1 MSENIKVVTDFDF
14 EEVVLKSKKPV
25 VVDFYAVWCGPCRM
39 QAPILNELANEL
51 CDKADFCK
59 VNVDEAEKLAV
70 SYGIMSIPTI
80 LIFKDGAVVEKNVGL
95 TTKPQLSAMLIKHV

>member
-1 MSENIKVVTDFDF
+1 MSENIKIVTDFDF
-14 EEVVLKSKKPV
+14 EEVVLKSNKPV
-25 VVDFYAVWCGPCRM
+25 VVDFYAVWCGPCKM

-51 CDKADFCK
+51 SDKVTVCK

-80 LIFKDGAVVEKNVGL
+80 LIFKNGEVVEKNVGL
-95 TTKPQLSAMLIKHV
+95 TTKPQLSAMLIKHI

>member
-1 MSENIKVVTDFDF
+1 MSENIKVVTEFDF
-14 EEVVLKSKKPV
+14 EEVVIKSKKPV

-51 CDKADFCK
+51 SDKVTVCK

-80 LIFKDGAVVEKNVGL
+80 LVFKNGEIVEKNVGL
-95 TTKPQLSAMLIKHV
+95 TTKPQLSAMLIKHI

>member
-1 MSENIKVVTDFDF
+1 MSENVKVVTDFDF
-14 EEVVLKSKKPV
+14 DEVVLKSKKPV

-39 QAPILNELANEL
+39 QAPILNEIANEL
-51 CDKADFCK
+51 SDKVTVCK

-80 LIFKDGAVVEKNVGL
+80 LIFKNGQIVEKSVGL